1 MRAAFLF
8 PFWMSCRMSSF
19 LNELTVLCR
28 LSHPKA
34 TEDKVVKNLTS
45 ICDINKCHTYSSA
58 LSPGINSSKMM
69 AGSPCLSLSRNWVF
83 RNCWFEMSFTHKHS
97 CHKGKLFFPMLCFEK
112 PMGWNTTLKTS
123 VDSLLFKCK
132 LSMFLILPFVA
143 LMTSY
148 QTKQLRIQEK
158 FQDNVFLEVER

>member
-1 MRAAFLF
+1 
-8 PFWMSCRMSSF
+8 
-19 LNELTVLCR
+19 
-28 LSHPKA
+28 
-34 TEDKVVKNLTS
+34 
-45 ICDINKCHTYSSA
+45 
-58 LSPGINSSKMM
+58 
-69 AGSPCLSLSRNWVF
+69 
-83 RNCWFEMSFTHKHS
+83 
-97 CHKGKLFFPMLCFEK
+97 MLCFEK

-123 VDSLLFKCK
+123 VDSLLFKSK